1 MLNRSVGIMGGTFDP
16 IHYGHL
22 VIAEAARAKYRMD
35 EIIFVPSGMPPHK
48 KVRSITHSEHRFQMT
63 KLAIQDNPH
72 FCVSRLEIDRPG
84 LSYAVD
90 TIRAMRDLFAVNAKL
105 YFITGADAILEILSW
120 KDVGALI
127 NMCQLVAATRPGYSL
142 GGLEDIIERIRTEH
156 KRDFSVH
163 TMEVPA
169 LMISS
174 TDIRSR
180 VQKGM
185 PIKYLLPDS
194 VEKYIYE
201 HKLYR
206 FDPSL
211 LNREQ
216 VGGSEVVRGSDSYPK
231 VR

>member
-1 MLNRSVGIMGGTFDP
+1 MHDRSVGIMGGTFDP

-22 VIAEAARAKYRMD
+22 VIAEAARAKFNMD
-35 EIIFVPSGMPPHK
+35 EIIFVPSGTPPHK
-48 KVRSITHSEHRFQMT
+48 KGRSITHSEHRYQMT

-72 FCVSRLEIDRPG
+72 FSVSRLEIDRPG

-90 TIRAMRDLFAVNAKL
+90 TIRALRSLFADDACL

-120 KDVGALI
+120 KDVGSLI
-127 NMCQLVAATRPGYSL
+127 SMCQLVAATRPGYSL
-142 GGLEDIIERIRTEH
+142 DGLTDIVNRIRAEH
-156 KRDFSVH
+156 KRDFTVH

-180 VQKGM
+180 VENHL
-185 PIKYLLPDS
+185 PIKYLLPDA
-194 VEKYIYE
+194 VEKYIYDY
-201 HKLYR
+201 HLYR
-206 FDPSL
+206 FDHILPV
-211 LNREQ
+211 REKT
-216 VGGSEVVRGSDSYPK
+216 GGCAANTVSDSYPK

>member
-1 MLNRSVGIMGGTFDP
+1 MHDRSVGIMGGTFDP

-22 VIAEAARAKYRMD
+22 VIAEAARAKFQME
-35 EIIFVPSGMPPHK
+35 EIVFVPSGTPPHK
-48 KVRSITHSEHRFQMT
+48 RGRNITHFEHRFQMT
-63 KLAIQDNPH
+63 KLAIQDNAH

-84 LSYAVD
+84 PSYAVD
-90 TIRAMRDLFAVNAKL
+90 TIRALRDLFSPNTRL

-127 NMCQLVAATRPGYSL
+127 GMCQLVAATRPGYSL
-142 GGLEDIIERIRTEH
+142 DGLKDIVNRIQSEH
-156 KRDFSVH
+156 KREFNVH

-174 TDIRSR
+174 TDIRKR
-180 VQKGM
+180 VESGM

-194 VEKYIYE
+194 VEKYIYD

-206 FDPSL
+206 FEHVLSV
-211 LNREQ
+211 Q
-216 VGGSEVVRGSDSYPK
+216 AKSGGCAADTVSDSYPK